1 MALCRLKD
9 LLTELKLPSLR
20 KYDKDYYF
28 RVCDNLHKKEAGIW
42 SIVSGR
48 FPQRRI
54 PLASRRVVLA
64 PFDPNEDS
72 DMDIDMDFFDEW
84 PELPTLKTE

>member
-9 LLTELKLPSLR
+9 LLTELKLPTLR

-28 RVCDNLHKKEAGIW
+28 RVCDNLHKKLEFEALSVGD
-42 SIVSGR
+42 

-54 PLASRRVVLA
+54 PLINRRVVLA

-72 DMDIDMDFFDEW
+72 DMDIDMDFFDE
-84 PELPTLKTE
+84 

>member
-1 MALCRLKD
+1 
-9 LLTELKLPSLR
+9 
-20 KYDKDYYF
+20 
-28 RVCDNLHKKEAGIW
+28 LHKKLEFEALSVGD
-42 SIVSGR
+42 

-72 DMDIDMDFFDEW
+72 DMDIDMDFFDE
-84 PELPTLKTE
+84 